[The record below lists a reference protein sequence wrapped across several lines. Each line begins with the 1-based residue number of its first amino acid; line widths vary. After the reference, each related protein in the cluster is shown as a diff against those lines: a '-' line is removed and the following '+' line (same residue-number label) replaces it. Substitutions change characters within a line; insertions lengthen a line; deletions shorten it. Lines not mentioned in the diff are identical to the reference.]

1 MTSKPWSF
9 RESGYQQLMRA
20 HAALGNRAEALRT
33 YHWCRELM
41 ADELG
46 VSPSPETEAV
56 YLEVLRS

>member
-1 MTSKPWSF
+1 
-9 RESGYQQLMRA
+9 MRA